1 MKKSKKH
8 LDFEVNLIPCI
19 DLLSV
24 CICFLLIT
32 AVWLNVGSM
41 DVKQAVGGQPQA
53 ETEKKPLV
61 WVRLTEK
68 GDFNL
73 EVQQSSAVPNTLKKI
88 KISALDSKLD
98 SKLDL
103 EGFEK
108 AIASLKQLDPQLNT
122 GLILP
127 VASTSYEDLIDV
139 MDKLKKNGMTDLGIS
154 PL

>member
-41 DVKQAVGGQPQA
+41 DVKQAIGGQPQSD
-53 ETEKKPLV
+53 TSKNPLV
-61 WVRLTEK
+61 WVRMGEK

-73 EVQQSSAVPNTLKKI
+73 EVQHSSAVPSSLTKI
-88 KISALDSKLD
+88 KISAREK
-98 SKLDL
+98 KIDL
-103 EGFEK
+103 EAFEK
-108 AIASLKQLDPQLNT
+108 ALASLKQIEPQLNT

-127 VASTSYEDLIDV
+127 VASTSYEDIIDV
-139 MDKLKKNGMTDLGIS
+139 MDKLKKNGMTDLGVS